1 MKNIRGVFRNIGA
14 QPATPC
20 TSKIYGFRGV
30 LMSQRVLSP
39 TWKGKNKFSSPL
51 EIFLNT
57 PLKNIS
63 DNHVLTFVTASSK
76 TT

>member
-39 TWKGKNKFSSPL
+39 PWKGKNKFSSPW
-51 EIFLNT
+51 
-57 PLKNIS
+57 KYS
-63 DNHVLTFVTASSK
+63 
-76 TT
+76 

>member
-39 TWKGKNKFSSPL
+39 TPGKEKPNLAP
-51 EIFLNT
+51 
-57 PLKNIS
+57 PGNIPEYAPEK
-63 DNHVLTFVTASSK
+63 HI
-76 TT
+76 